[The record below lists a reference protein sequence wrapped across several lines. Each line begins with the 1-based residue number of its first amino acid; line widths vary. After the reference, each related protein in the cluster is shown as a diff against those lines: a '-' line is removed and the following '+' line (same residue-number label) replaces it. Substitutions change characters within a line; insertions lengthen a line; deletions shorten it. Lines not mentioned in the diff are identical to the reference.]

1 MKFLLPRIMKE
12 PVGKNSPVGA
22 DLETCSGY
30 THQAP
35 EIIFVYQAFDL
46 QTVKIAASSKVLSGT
61 ATSLRW
67 LLMTVDA
74 APP

>member
-1 MKFLLPRIMKE
+1 MKE

>member
-1 MKFLLPRIMKE
+1 MKL

-22 DLETCSGY
+22 DFETWSLY

-35 EIIFVYQAFDL
+35 DIIFVYHALDL
-46 QTVKIAASSKVLSGT
+46 HTVKIAAYYKENLGT
-61 ATSLRW
+61 GYLVGFFI
-67 LLMTVDA
+67 TVDA

>member
-1 MKFLLPRIMKE
+1 MPLIINE
-12 PVGKNSPVGA
+12 PVGRYYPVGA
-22 DLETCSGY
+22 DLDTCSGY

-46 QTVKIAASSKVLSGT
+46 QTVKAAASSNVAVGT
-61 ATSLRW
+61 GMSFLC
-67 LLMTVDA
+67 LFMTVDA